1 MSKESE
7 KLNGFITGLLIG
19 GVVGSALAMLYTP
32 FTGKKLRKKISNKTD
47 DILDDVNDLV
57 KGKGEHGKIDASQT
71 DAEKADDQGRN
82 RGKKDGGAQC
92 HDH

>member
-1 MSKESE
+1 MSKESD

-47 DILDDVNDLV
+47 DIIGDVNDIV
-57 KGKGEHGKIDASQT
+57 DAGK
-71 DAEKADDQGRN
+71 EKAEEVIKES
-82 RGKKDGGAQC
+82 KKKAESLIGDAKKIVSN
-92 HDH
+92 

>member
-32 FTGKKLRKKISNKTD
+32 FTGKKLRKKISSKAD
-47 DILDDVNDLV
+47 DLMEDVNDIV
-57 KGKGEHGKIDASQT
+57 DAGK
-71 DAEKADDQGRN
+71 EKAEEVIKG
-82 RGKKDGGAQC
+82 GKKKAESIIDDARKIVSN
-92 HDH
+92 